1 MQPVL
6 EIKCGYHPSL
16 AAIAASSTTFTYI
29 PNSVEIGGNGPSTI
43 LLTGPNMGGKST
55 LMRQVGVLVGS
66 FVPAEEMRLSPV
78 DRIFTRMGAG
88 DRIIAV
94 FQRFFIGISL
104 GQSTFY
110 VELNETNA
118 ILRNATK
125 HSLVIMDELGRGT
138 STYDG
143 TAIAYAVLMDVATRL
158 RCRAF
163 FSTHYH
169 SLCKAVETVSN
180 IRAAHMACMVENE
193 NAEDPT
199 MENVTFLYTLVDGV
213 CPKSYGFFAA
223 KISGL
228 RKEVVRA
235 AFAASRRL
243 DSAKTAKERWEKL
256 REAAQ
261 NEKYSVAQ
269 LREMINSVL
278 VSS

>member
-88 DRIIAV
+88 DRIIA
-94 FQRFFIGISL
+94 

-199 MENVTFLYTLVDGV
+199 VENVTFLYTLMDGV

-261 NEKYSVAQ
+261 DEKCSVAQ
-269 LREMINSVL
+269 LREMISSML